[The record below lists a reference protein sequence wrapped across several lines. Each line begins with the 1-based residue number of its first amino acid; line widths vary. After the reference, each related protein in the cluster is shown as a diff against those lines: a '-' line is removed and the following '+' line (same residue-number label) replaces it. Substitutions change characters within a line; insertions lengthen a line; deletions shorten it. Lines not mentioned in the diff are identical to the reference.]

1 MEIEMEIQGESEKW
15 EKGKQLQSLQVQIQ
29 SRRHFATTN
38 DGSSLLSVIND
49 KTDEGSSIRRGA
61 GEWPLRMPHKLA
73 KQMR

>member
-1 MEIEMEIQGESEKW
+1 MGMEIQGESEKREG

-49 KTDEGSSIRRGA
+49 KTDEGSWIARG
-61 GEWPLRMPHKLA
+61 
-73 KQMR
+73 